1 MFIRHLLSAVSEQ
14 MTDYGML
21 RRTIEREREVLCQLS
36 SYLKGEGEGSPDG
49 FFERRF
55 HAREVQKENEL
66 LKPWEERLECTVDE
80 TLKELLTKEGRTQVL
95 QELLTCKQVD
105 EVSVPAANLLKRQE
119 ELVLKREE
127 VVTCLDRITG
137 FLLESLGEDLEV
149 AEGRFKSVSYRKGTR
164 RTTSK
169 KY

>member
-1 MFIRHLLSAVSEQ
+1 M
-14 MTDYGML
+14 
-21 RRTIEREREVLCQLS
+21 
-36 SYLKGEGEGSPDG
+36 
-49 FFERRF
+49 
-55 HAREVQKENEL
+55 QKENEL

-149 AEGRFKSVSYRKGTR
+149 ADWLHGIQSHGDYPSLNYQREDLKALLTEKEQEERLRKNIREMEEMYETFH
-164 RTTSK
+164 SK
-169 KY
+169 